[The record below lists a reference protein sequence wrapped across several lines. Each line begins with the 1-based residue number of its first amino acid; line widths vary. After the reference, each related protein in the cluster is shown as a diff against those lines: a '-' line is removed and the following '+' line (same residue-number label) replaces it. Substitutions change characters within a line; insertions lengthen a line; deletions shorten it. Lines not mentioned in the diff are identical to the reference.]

1 MQLCWPGQAEKR
13 VAALLVRSA
22 DVSTLKL
29 TQEGVEIIN
38 SHCQQDIYHNK
49 VNMSSKPVVRVPQV
63 DKSTTATHHT

>member
-22 DVSTLKL
+22 DISTLKL
-29 TQEGVEIIN
+29 TQEGVETIN
-38 SHCQQDIYHNK
+38 SHCQQDMYHNK
-49 VNMSSKPVVRVPQV
+49 VNMSKPVVRVPQV